1 MRIFSGMRIITKHLH
16 IHDCMHIVSSQARTL
31 ELNPKL
37 PLVSSQA
44 RTLELNPK
52 LPLVSSQ
59 ARTQALPLAEAKKS
73 PSLEKVTA
81 LTDASW
87 PLNTPKAVIVI
98 GSHNR
103 T

>member
-16 IHDCMHIVSSQARTL
+16 IHDCMHI
-31 ELNPKL
+31 
-37 PLVSSQA
+37 VSSQA

>member
-1 MRIFSGMRIITKHLH
+1 MRIISGMRIFAKQLH
-16 IHDCMHIVSSQARTL
+16 IHDCMHI
-31 ELNPKL
+31 
-37 PLVSSQA
+37 VSSQA